1 MVRSSLA
8 LSFLLA
14 ALLQTAFAAQ
24 RGKAAL
30 DMQQGRGALATSEV
44 RPFAASAEAE
54 SLISVCRHLHV
65 TGIIRLT

>member
-30 DMQQGRGALATSEV
+30 DMQQGRGALATS
-44 RPFAASAEAE
+44 RFA
-54 SLISVCRHLHV
+54 
-65 TGIIRLT
+65 RLPRRRRRNHRYQCGDV

>member
-1 MVRSSLA
+1 MVRFSLA

-30 DMQQGRGALATSEV
+30 DMQQGRGAL
-44 RPFAASAEAE
+44 PHPGFA
-54 SLISVCRHLHV
+54 
-65 TGIIRLT
+65 RLPRRRRRNHRYQCADV